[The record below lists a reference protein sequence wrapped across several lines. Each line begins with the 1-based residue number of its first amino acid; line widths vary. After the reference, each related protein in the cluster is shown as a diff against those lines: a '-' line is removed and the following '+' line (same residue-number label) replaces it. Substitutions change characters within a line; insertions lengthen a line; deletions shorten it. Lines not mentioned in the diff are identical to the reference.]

1 MKLSTSLVLSICLF
15 CEALASD
22 VSNRNLKAMS
32 KNEVKGLGDR
42 LDVRNDSKVLACDPG
57 RATAL
62 WIDKENL
69 GR

>member
-1 MKLSTSLVLSICLF
+1 MCLF
-15 CEALASD
+15 CEVSASD

-42 LDVRNDSKVLACDPG
+42 LDVRNDIKVLACDPG
-57 RATAL
+57 RVTAL
-62 WIDKENL
+62 WTGKEKL